1 MRTRQEIETADI
13 QGNDYAHTIRLSLE
27 VLLDI
32 RELLQ
37 PKEIPEIPQ
46 ELLNYFNRPQPFR

>member
-1 MRTRQEIETADI
+1 MRSRDEIYNSTREYDQ
-13 QGNDYAHTIRLSLE
+13 LSLE

-37 PKEIPEIPQ
+37 KMLKKPIKATAKKRVNERTRSK
-46 ELLNYFNRPQPFR
+46 RPT